1 MEATEYKEI
10 IMDNETAK
18 HPWALR
24 KVNEALIEGLKTAI
38 FVLEKEEELSKQR
51 KKSLIE
57 SLKGLI
63 AQSEEIYGEAP
74 TEH

>member
-1 MEATEYKEI
+1 
-10 IMDNETAK
+10 MDNETAK

-74 TEH
+74 TKH

>member
-74 TEH
+74 TKH